1 MSVRLEI
8 IDVCAREILDSRG
21 NPTVEA
27 EVTVE
32 HQQTGVTAT
41 GRADVPSGASTGRF
55 EAMELRDG
63 DRAYHGKGVK
73 KAVSNVNG
81 RIADALTGKDGLKQN
96 VIDGIMLGLDGTQN
110 KSSLGANA
118 VLGVSMACAR
128 ACADALEL
136 PLYRYLGGCGK
147 GTVPVPMMN
156 ILNGG
161 AHSRNCID
169 FQEFMIMPVGA
180 QGICQGLQW

>member
-1 MSVRLEI
+1 MLARLEI
-8 IDVCAREILDSRG
+8 IDVYAREIMDSRG

-27 EVTVE
+27 EVVVTNE
-32 HQQTGVTAT
+32 ETGEAAQ
-41 GRADVPSGASTGRF
+41 GRADVPSGASTGQF

-63 DRAYHGKGVK
+63 GSEYHGKGVK

-81 RIADALTGKDGLKQN
+81 KIASVLVGKDGLKQN
-96 VIDGIMLGLDGTQN
+96 RIDELMIELDGTQN
-110 KSSLGANA
+110 KTSLGANA

-128 ACADALEL
+128 ACANVLKL

-147 GTVPVPMMN
+147 GTIPVPMMN

-161 AHSRNCID
+161 ACVIIMTQSRT
-169 FQEFMIMPVGA
+169 P
-180 QGICQGLQW
+180 

>member
-1 MSVRLEI
+1 MSARLEI
-8 IDVCAREILDSRG
+8 IDVHAREIMDSRG

-32 HQQTGVTAT
+32 NAVTGETVCA
-41 GRADVPSGASTGRF
+41 RADVPSGASTGQF
-55 EAMELRDG
+55 EAVELRDG
-63 DRAYHGKGVK
+63 GKAYHGKGVG

-81 RIADALTGKDGLKQN
+81 RIAQTLIGKDALYQN
-96 VIDGIMLGLDGTQN
+96 RIDEMMLELDGTQN

-128 ACADALEL
+128 ACADALEI

-147 GTVPVPMMN
+147 GTMPMPMMN

-161 AHSRNCID
+161 ACVIILTQSRTRINR
-169 FQEFMIMPVGA
+169 
-180 QGICQGLQW
+180 GL